1 MGLRWDRIA
10 LSIERNKRRETK
22 MDTYSGKERR
32 KENDINREFRERIHD
47 KISIFVVVVLC
58 LFLFKFHRL
67 LR

>member
-47 KISIFVVVVLC
+47 KISIFVVVGLC